1 MGVVRSFTRSSY
13 LRGRSVHGAPSVLTY
28 RRAVVVSRTICSNKL
43 RKKFD
48 KRHKPSNYVTSL
60 NYCIVKK
67 EKKKIRVEAC

>member
-48 KRHKPSNYVTSL
+48 KRHKPSNYV
-60 NYCIVKK
+60 KK
-67 EKKKIRVEAC
+67 EKKKIRVVGKSLKRS